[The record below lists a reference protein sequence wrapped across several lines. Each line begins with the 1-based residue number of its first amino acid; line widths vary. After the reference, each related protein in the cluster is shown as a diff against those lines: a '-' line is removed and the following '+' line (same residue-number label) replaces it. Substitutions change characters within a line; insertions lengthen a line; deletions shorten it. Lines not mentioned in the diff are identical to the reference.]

1 MSSSPSSS
9 SSSATTTQPDTAAV
23 RTVMGVMGS
32 WAMSILLNNELRQ
45 DIKSKCLE
53 RLQLKTPGFNFQ
65 YAEKAVI
72 ANLDWGIEG
81 LESAL
86 KTTNQE
92 ARAARL
98 EDSEKMLQVPAL
110 LDPKSSTT
118 GIPNTYLSAWA
129 HLYLALVWKLRNND
143 FYVATHLLEMLLID
157 PTYARLDFA
166 PDLWEQLF
174 HPHLANIE
182 IWFQQEYENILKVA
196 CTTKVPNLLKRGV
209 HNNNH
214 HHQKNNSHGDLHQ
227 EQVVRLELLNKLYM
241 NCLDMNTQQYAQYY
255 KDWMAYAAGGMRSGD
270 EPSLPKTQTPPT
282 PKQHETPPPPK
293 VAAKSIDDSE
303 TPAFSVTASTP
314 HSPSAEEKREARSKD
329 QMSTNTADSVQVT
342 QSQDQQASIVHQPF
356 SSNRDC
362 ETKLRS
368 LGDNNG
374 SPNGHGEVMEAAEQS
389 DVLTLPR
396 DQPIAKELDIGGC
409 SLEAVN
415 PSPSSS
421 LAPSSDRNHAS
432 AAKESTGFDKVAQN
446 RSSKLLGIAQHGSGK
461 HVLQSC
467 SLHPSAHSPSPLST
481 SSLEDMD
488 SSQVKPPKDFVCFI
502 TKQLFEDPV
511 TLETGQTFERHAIQ
525 QWLDHGNTT
534 CPITHQRLSSL
545 MLPQTNFV
553 LKRLVDAWRDEH
565 LELGYQLSRSSDP
578 LCNTSP
584 TVIPSLHIMNHHQEA
599 PFYNNETTGSSPRP
613 KHRLSCRFSQRGNT
627 LSQAG
632 NSMTVEDLEGL
643 MRVLKPALASLCTA
657 EELTEC
663 EAAVRQIVHIWIEKK
678 GSPAIVASLSKVAV
692 IDGLMEVLSNSV
704 NEEILRATVS
714 LLSVLVFK
722 DELARHAVVRADPS
736 YETIVNVLQ
745 MEGVPQ
751 AAVLLYLLKPGS
763 GHLAAMEI
771 IPSVVKVL
779 QESETIGM
787 GAFQLSWSPKAAAV
801 LLLEQLVTSFD
812 FATNMSHAESVVH
825 MGSAPFLISQLESK
839 VFEERLGAAKV
850 LCCCMQ
856 ADGGCRYT
864 VAYSANL
871 SPLVEMLHNCKGQ
884 SRTVATSFLIELT
897 HLNRREAIEKIM
909 RPVQSEGILSS
920 MCVLLVDLQIAPL
933 EQRPLT
939 AALLLQLD
947 LLFESRRHSM
957 YREEALEALVMALTA
972 DENPK
977 AQLEAAKVFATL
989 GGRFSYSGKSL
1000 DKAWLLKTAGM
1011 AESYH
1016 RAMKDDQG
1024 PWSED
1029 MVLNPDEGERVA
1041 AEWDLR
1047 VSHAIL
1053 GSNGRQVLEAIG
1065 LALHSQ
1071 DAQVA
1076 KFSLVAAT
1084 WFATQ
1089 LAELPDTGLQ
1099 AVARNC
1105 FLQPMVLLVQQNG
1118 KEMEEKV
1125 LASLALN
1132 SFLSDA
1138 VGVQQMGEYSK
1149 DLIGPLQYLKS
1160 MTWTAKTMLNTLVNS
1175 PSMHSN
1181 SDIWAHGE
1189 VHLMDASLSGET
1201 RALLFAKGFLYSA
1214 HMDGSIKVWDTRRR
1228 EPRLLKEVKA
1238 HLKPA
1243 LCLAYLQSANQLYT
1257 GSADKTIRVWALE
1270 DEGMKCLRMVDVKE
1284 PVVSLVVNSR
1294 FTAILP
1300 QGAGIKLLDETGSSK
1315 LLNGNKHVQ
1324 SMLIIDDIIYCGCT
1338 DNSIQ
1343 EIDTTTGA
1351 VVSIQTGMRLLRGK
1365 KPIYAMQ
1372 VYQDLLFTAGAFVEG
1387 GGTKVWQRLTRV
1399 LVTSVP
1405 TQSDVRAMA
1414 VSDDFLYLASN
1425 LPGGT
1430 IEVWL
1435 RARLTKVAT
1444 LNVGSKVTALSLV
1457 GETLYSGSEDGK
1469 IRAFAL
1475 NS

>member
-1 MSSSPSSS
+1 
-9 SSSATTTQPDTAAV
+9 
-23 RTVMGVMGS
+23 MGS

-45 DIKSKCLE
+45 EIKSKCSE
-53 RLQLKTPGFNFQ
+53 RLQLETPGFQVQ
-65 YAEKAVI
+65 YAEQAVL
-72 ANLDWGIEG
+72 ANLDWGSEG
-81 LESAL
+81 LESAV

-98 EDSEKMLQVPAL
+98 EYSEKMLQVPAL
-110 LDPKSSTT
+110 LDPKRTT
-118 GIPNTYLSAWA
+118 AGIPNTYLSAWA

-174 HPHLANIE
+174 RPHLANIE
-182 IWFQQEYENILKVA
+182 IWFQQEYENILKEQL
-196 CTTKVPNLLKRGV
+196 KQPPMSMQVPAT
-209 HNNNH
+209 
-214 HHQKNNSHGDLHQ
+214 GDLHQ

-241 NCLDMNTQQYAQYY
+241 DCLDMNTQQYAQYY

-293 VAAKSIDDSE
+293 PAAESIDDSE
-303 TPAFSVTASTP
+303 TPAFSVTAFTP
-314 HSPSAEEKREARSKD
+314 HSPSAEEKREAHSKA
-329 QMSTNTADSVQVT
+329 QMSTNTADNVQVT

-356 SSNRDC
+356 SSNHDC

-368 LGDNNG
+368 LGDDTG

-421 LAPSSDRNHAS
+421 LAPSSDKNHAS
-432 AAKESTGFDKVAQN
+432 AAEESTGFDKVTQN

-481 SSLEDMD
+481 SSREDMD

-525 QWLDHGNTT
+525 EWLDHGNTT

-565 LELGYQLSRSSDP
+565 LELGYQLSSSSDP
-578 LCNTSP
+578 SCNTSA

-599 PFYNNETTGSSPRP
+599 PFYNNETTGSSPRS

-643 MRVLKPALASLCTA
+643 TRVLKPALASLCTA

-704 NEEILRATVS
+704 NEEILRATVG

-763 GHLAAMEI
+763 GHLAAMGI

-787 GAFQLSWSPKAAAV
+787 GAFQVSWSPKAAAV

-825 MGSAPFLISQLESK
+825 MGSVPFLISQLESK

-909 RPVQSEGILSS
+909 RPIQSEGILSS

-1000 DKAWLLKTAGM
+1000 DEAWLLKTAGM
-1011 AESYH
+1011 AESYY

-1053 GSNGRQVLEAIG
+1053 GSNGRRVLEAIG
-1065 LALHSQ
+1065 LALRSQ

-1201 RALLFAKGFLYSA
+1201 RALLFVKGFLYSA
-1214 HMDGSIKVWDTRRR
+1214 HMDGSIKVWDTRRQ
-1228 EPRLLKEVKA
+1228 EPQLLKEVKA
-1238 HLKPA
+1238 HLKPT

-1284 PVVSLVVNSR
+1284 PVVSLVVNSQ

-1351 VVSIQTGMRLLRGK
+1351 VVSIQAGTRLLRGK

>member
-65 YAEKAVI
+65 YAEQAVI

-81 LESAL
+81 LESAV

-196 CTTKVPNLLKRGV
+196 CMTKVPNPLKRGV
-209 HNNNH
+209 HSNNH
-214 HHQKNNSHGDLHQ
+214 HHQKNNSDGDLHQ

-314 HSPSAEEKREARSKD
+314 HSPSAEEKREAHSKD
-329 QMSTNTADSVQVT
+329 QMSTNTADNVQVT

-368 LGDNNG
+368 LGDDNG
-374 SPNGHGEVMEAAEQS
+374 SPNRHGEVMEAAEQS
-389 DVLTLPR
+389 
-396 DQPIAKELDIGGC
+396 
-409 SLEAVN
+409 
-415 PSPSSS
+415 
-421 LAPSSDRNHAS
+421 
-432 AAKESTGFDKVAQN
+432 
-446 RSSKLLGIAQHGSGK
+446 
-461 HVLQSC
+461 
-467 SLHPSAHSPSPLST
+467 
-481 SSLEDMD
+481 D

-787 GAFQLSWSPKAAAV
+787 GAFQVSWSPKAAAV

-1000 DKAWLLKTAGM
+1000 DEAWLLKTAGM

-1053 GSNGRQVLEAIG
+1053 GSNGRRVLEAIG
-1065 LALHSQ
+1065 LALRSQ

-1228 EPRLLKEVKA
+1228 EPQLLKEVKA

-1300 QGAGIKLLDETGSSK
+1300 QGAGIKLLDETGSCK